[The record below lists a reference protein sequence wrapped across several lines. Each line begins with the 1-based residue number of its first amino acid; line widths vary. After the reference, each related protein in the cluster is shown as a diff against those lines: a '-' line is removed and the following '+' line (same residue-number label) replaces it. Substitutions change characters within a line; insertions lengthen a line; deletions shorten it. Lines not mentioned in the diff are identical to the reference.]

1 MTGSSSALTDAVV
14 GAVARVWVSMRTV
27 FDLSVKT
34 VAAPSVVRAH
44 PSGTDTATKPAGGVN
59 GTNAWLSGMSPAGLI
74 SGAAMA
80 VLLTVAEPI
89 GAVPLDPH
97 PASTAAVAKVAAA
110 TVKVRAVLLIGLTSD
125 MPAAWRSVAVET
137 LRSHRWRPRILLY
150 WSHRLDEPEMEGV
163 VRVLLVED
171 ETRLAETVRRGLAAE
186 GFVVDVEHDGV
197 DGLAAAATGD
207 FDVVVLDIMLPGLSG
222 YQIVREL
229 RTRQVWT
236 PVLMLS
242 AKDGEYDLADAFDIG
257 ADDYLTKPFSFVVLV
272 ARLRALLRRG
282 APERPTV
289 LTAGTLSL
297 DPARRQVTRGQ
308 TALDLTPREYG
319 VLEFLLRNKGDVVS
333 KSEILRS
340 VWDSNYDGD
349 DNVVEVYIGYLRRK
363 IDVPFGVVTIE
374 TVRGAGYRL
383 RSDPA

>member
-1 MTGSSSALTDAVV
+1 M
-14 GAVARVWVSMRTV
+14 
-27 FDLSVKT
+27 
-34 VAAPSVVRAH
+34 
-44 PSGTDTATKPAGGVN
+44 
-59 GTNAWLSGMSPAGLI
+59 
-74 SGAAMA
+74 
-80 VLLTVAEPI
+80 
-89 GAVPLDPH
+89 
-97 PASTAAVAKVAAA
+97 
-110 TVKVRAVLLIGLTSD
+110 
-125 MPAAWRSVAVET
+125 
-137 LRSHRWRPRILLY
+137 
-150 WSHRLDEPEMEGV
+150 
-163 VRVLLVED
+163 RVLLVED
-171 ETRLAETVRRGLAAE
+171 EPRLAETVRRGLAAE

-222 YQIVREL
+222 YQVLREL
-229 RTRQVWT
+229 RSRQVWT

-308 TALDLTPREYG
+308 TALTL
-319 VLEFLLRNKGDVVS
+319 S

-340 VWDSNYDGD
+340 VWDSNYEGD